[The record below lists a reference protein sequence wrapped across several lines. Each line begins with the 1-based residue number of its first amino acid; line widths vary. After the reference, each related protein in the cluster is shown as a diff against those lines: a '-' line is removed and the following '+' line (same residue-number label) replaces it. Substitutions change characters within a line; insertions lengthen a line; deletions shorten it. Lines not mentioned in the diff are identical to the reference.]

1 MYIYMYSIYLPTVSK
16 NVKLFCTKFNFTTRI
31 CSIMRIHGW
40 KKKAPSDSRT
50 PFSLHPFL
58 ALPCFPHCLRLSTF
72 SKHRLSKTFPVF
84 VIIYRLITADNAKKR
99 ALGRWRRC
107 RPPARSC
114 SQTLCNSGFI
124 HYATLLAIGHSRDS
138 RLHPHRLGN

>member
-1 MYIYMYSIYLPTVSK
+1 MSNCFVPSLISRREYVVLCESTD
-16 NVKLFCTKFNFTTRI
+16 
-31 CSIMRIHGW
+31 G
-40 KKKAPSDSRT
+40 KKKLPVIHALHFLSIHFLHFPAF
-50 PFSLHPFL
+50 PIAFASLL
-58 ALPCFPHCLRLSTF
+58 SLSTG
-72 SKHRLSKTFPVF
+72 LSKTFPFF